1 MANGFMNPYGTGTS
15 VPFLFGEDPA
25 SQEAQRS
32 FGEAAG
38 KVGEFI
44 LGSGEPM
51 KVDGQPVATGEPFF
65 GLLGPTGAT
74 QLGGLRQLSRFRPR
88 ATKATDAPMLP
99 VLRQGQAPAVP

>member
-1 MANGFMNPYGTGTS
+1 MNPYGTS

-51 KVDGQPVATGEPFF
+51 KSWN
-65 GLLGPTGAT
+65 
-74 QLGGLRQLSRFRPR
+74 SRW
-88 ATKATDAPMLP
+88 
-99 VLRQGQAPAVP
+99 